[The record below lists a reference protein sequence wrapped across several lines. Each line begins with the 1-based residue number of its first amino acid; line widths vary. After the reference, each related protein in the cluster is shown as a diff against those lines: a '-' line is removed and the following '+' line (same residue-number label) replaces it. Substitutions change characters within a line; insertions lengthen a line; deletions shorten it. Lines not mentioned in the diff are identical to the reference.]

1 MASVPCLIVR
11 LYMGILFARVII
23 SFVFLFR
30 PDWRPPSGIRPLLDL
45 VYAVTDPPVNF
56 LRRFI
61 PPLRSGAIALDL
73 AFIVWF
79 IIVAYVIRGIFC
91 LGGF

>member
-1 MASVPCLIVR
+1 MASVLCLIVR
-11 LYMGILFARVII
+11 LYLGVLFARAII

-30 PDWRPPSGIRPLLDL
+30 PDWRPPPGIRPLLDL
-45 VYAVTDPPVNF
+45 MYAVTDPPVNF

-61 PPLRSGAIALDL
+61 PPLRSGAMALDL
-73 AFIVWF
+73 AFIVWV

-91 LGGF
+91 FGGF

>member
-1 MASVPCLIVR
+1 MASVLCLVVR
-11 LYMGILFARVII
+11 LYIWVLFGRVII

-45 VYAVTDPPVNF
+45 IYAVTDPPVNF
-56 LRRFI
+56 LRRYI
-61 PPLRSGAIALDL
+61 PPLRSGAVALDL

-79 IIVAYVIRGIFC
+79 FIVQLVISPILCGAF
-91 LGGF
+91 

>member
-11 LYMGILFARVII
+11 LYLGILFARAII

-30 PDWRPPSGIRPLLDL
+30 PDWRPPPAVRPLLDL
-45 VYAVTDPPVNF
+45 MYAVTDPPVNF

-61 PPLRSGAIALDL
+61 PPLRSGAVALDL
-73 AFIVWF
+73 AFIIWVIF
-79 IIVAYVIRGIFC
+79 VAYIVRGIFC
-91 LGGF
+91 YGGF